1 MPSQHSSKLHSN
13 YHCLTEDRQYEDLQL
28 FGLIAQGDEAA
39 FTKLFYQYTPKLI
52 PFLNKLTKNEQLAKE
67 MLQET
72 FLRLWTNREELLKVQ
87 SPSSWIYR
95 LASNVSID
103 YLRVQSNRR
112 RILKTVEVNDTSE
125 NVNETVDANQL
136 KSIIHTAVD
145 ALPGKRRQIYRLSRE
160 HGLSHQQIADELKIS
175 INTVKN
181 QLGMALKSIQEHISR
196 ETGLT
201 ILTLAIIMNLS

>member
-1 MPSQHSSKLHSN
+1 M
-13 YHCLTEDRQYEDLQL
+13 YEDRQYEDREL
-28 FGLIAQGDEAA
+28 FERIANGDEQA
-39 FTKLFYQYTPKLI
+39 FTKLFYQYTPRLI
-52 PFLNKLTKNEQLAKE
+52 PFLQKLTKSEHLAKE

-103 YLRVQSNRR
+103 YLRVQSNRQ
-112 RILKTVEVNDTSE
+112 RILKTVEVNETRDQVT
-125 NVNETVDANQL
+125 ETVDANQL
-136 KSIIHTAVD
+136 KSIIHTAINI
-145 ALPGKRRQIYRLSRE
+145 LPEKRQQIYRLSRE
-160 HGLSHQQIADELKIS
+160 QGLTHQQISDELGIS

-181 QLGMALKSIQEHISR
+181 QLGIALKAIQEYISR

-201 ILTLAIIMNLS
+201 ILTVMLILSL

>member
-1 MPSQHSSKLHSN
+1 
-13 YHCLTEDRQYEDLQL
+13 L
-28 FGLIAQGDEAA
+28 FQLIAKGDEQA

-52 PFLNKLTKNEQLAKE
+52 PFLQKLTKSEHLAKE

-72 FLRLWTNREELLKVQ
+72 FLRLWTSREELLKVQ

-103 YLRVQSNRR
+103 YLRVQGNRQ
-112 RILKTVEVNDTSE
+112 RILKTMEVSDAGDQVT
-125 NVNETVDANQL
+125 ETVDANQL
-136 KSIIHTAVD
+136 RSIIHTAINI
-145 ALPGKRRQIYRLSRE
+145 LPEKRQQIYRLSRE
-160 HGLSHQQIADELKIS
+160 QGLSHQQIADELGIS

-181 QLGMALKSIQEHISR
+181 QLGIALKAIQEYISR

-201 ILTLAIIMNLS
+201 ILTVMLILSM